1 MSAVSLVFFLLCV
14 GVCACHMC
22 TTGLC
27 AKMYDHDT
35 VCLSFQERTTAV
47 QVQLIA
53 KSASLA
59 GRMYNALH
67 KKLTMTNEKNST
79 DQTQRYAFTAK
90 NNVPYYRTTEKQLC
104 TANKRREKNVIRTP
118 VLTQAENPRRER
130 TVRSHPLTRQRTRST
145 LTSCQ
150 SIYRAIPAAF
160 QTLLSSF
167 AC

>member
-1 MSAVSLVFFLLCV
+1 MLALFFFFSLLLFLFVPTDVGGESGFFLLCV

-67 KKLTMTNEKNST
+67 KKLTMTNEKKLDRSN
-79 DQTQRYAFTAK
+79 
-90 NNVPYYRTTEKQLC
+90 TTL
-104 TANKRREKNVIRTP
+104 RF
-118 VLTQAENPRRER
+118 
-130 TVRSHPLTRQRTRST
+130 HG
-145 LTSCQ
+145 
-150 SIYRAIPAAF
+150 
-160 QTLLSSF
+160 
-167 AC
+167 